1 MRAKELRGRDLE
13 ELRRLEKSLRD
24 ELFTYRF
31 QNYTNRL
38 DNTSQIPKTKRDLAR
53 VLTMIREKTAELG
66 GKKS

>member
-1 MRAKELRGRDLE
+1 MRAKELRSRDME

-38 DNTSQIPKTKRDLAR
+38 DNSSKIPKTKRDLAR
-53 VLTMIREKTAELG
+53 VLTMIREKQAEQVA
-66 GKKS
+66 KS